1 MPDQSTLPAFLST
14 EEAAKLL
21 NVHINTI
28 VRWIKTGALPSS
40 RIGREY
46 RIPKEAIENRVNRTP
61 VGTRIIAVANQ
72 KGGVAKTT
80 TTLNLAAGLA
90 HAASA
95 YSLWTSTRKGAQG

>member
-46 RIPKEAIENRVNRTP
+46 RIPKEAIENRLAIP
-61 VGTRIIAVANQ
+61 ISEF
-72 KGGVAKTT
+72 GVCSCGF
-80 TTLNLAAGLA
+80 LVHPL
-90 HAASA
+90 
-95 YSLWTSTRKGAQG
+95 